1 MNKIDFKT
9 SGYFPGHI
17 MLLGILLVI
26 IGLPVLFINPII
38 GLILWF
44 ISLIIF
50 TTHYRLSIDQD
61 SKVYHDYLWIL
72 GFRSGE
78 KGKFNT
84 LEYIFIKK
92 SNVSQTMRMRVA
104 SSTIQKE
111 VFDGYLKFSDQH
123 KIHLLTLD
131 SKENLINRLKFMA
144 SSLKTK
150 LIDYSEDIPKHLL

>member
-1 MNKIDFKT
+1 LD
-9 SGYFPGHI
+9 
-17 MLLGILLVI
+17 
-26 IGLPVLFINPII
+26 LPVLFVNPII

-61 SKVYHDYLWIL
+61 KKVYHDYLWIL

-144 SSLKTK
+144 SSLKTR
-150 LIDYSEDIPKHLL
+150 LIDYSEDIPKHLLYWLIVVNWLIPLSIF

>member
-1 MNKIDFKT
+1 MSKIDFKT

-17 MLLGILLVI
+17 ILLGVLLAI
-26 IGLPVLFINPII
+26 IGLPVMFVKPII
-38 GLILWF
+38 GMILWF

-50 TTHYRLSIDQD
+50 TTHYRLRIDPEN
-61 SKVYHDYLWIL
+61 KVYHDYLWIL
-72 GFRSGE
+72 GFRIGE

-84 LEYIFIKK
+84 LDYLFIKK
-92 SNVSQTMRMRVA
+92 SNVSQTMRLRVA

-131 SKENLINRLKFMA
+131 SKENLINKLKFIA
-144 SSLKTK
+144 ALLKTRI
-150 LIDYSEDIPKHLL
+150 IDYSETTPRDLL

>member
-1 MNKIDFKT
+1 MTKIDFKT

-17 MLLGILLVI
+17 MLLGILLVF
-26 IGLPVLFINPII
+26 IGLPVMFVNPII

-61 SKVYHDYLWIL
+61 NKVYHDYLWIL

-92 SNVSQTMRMRVA
+92 SNISQTMRMRVA

-123 KIHLLTLD
+123 KLHLLTLD
-131 SKENLINRLKFMA
+131 SKENLINKLKFMA
-144 SSLKTK
+144 TLLKTTV
-150 LIDYSEDIPKHLL
+150 IDYSEDTPRDLL

>member
-1 MNKIDFKT
+1 MNKIDFKI

-17 MLLGILLVI
+17 MLLGILLVF
-26 IGLPVLFINPII
+26 IGLPVLFVNPII

-61 SKVYHDYLWIL
+61 RKVYHDYLWIL
-72 GFRSGE
+72 GLRSGE

-144 SSLKTK
+144 SSLKTR
-150 LIDYSEDIPKHLL
+150 LIDYSEDTPRDLL

>member
-1 MNKIDFKT
+1 
-9 SGYFPGHI
+9 
-17 MLLGILLVI
+17 VI
-26 IGLPVLFINPII
+26 IGLPVLFIKPLI

-44 ISLIIF
+44 ISLVIF

-78 KGKFNT
+78 KGRFNT

-92 SNVSQTMRMRVA
+92 SSVSQTMRMRVA

-123 KIHLLTLD
+123 KIHLLTLE

-144 SSLKTK
+144 SSLKTR
-150 LIDYSEDIPKHLL
+150 LIDYSEDTPRAPALK